1 MVPAGAPPSA
11 IRWGGG
17 GLVVWTA
24 LLLGA
29 SAWAV
34 PAPEDFRSVVHRSA
48 AAELEALN
56 ASGHHLEVLQ
66 QGARFEAHVEG
77 AALVR
82 YEMAYAA
89 NRLGQERKALRLY
102 TRALAL
108 QPDLAIALYDRGE
121 LRLLADDLSG
131 ARADFEAAARSRP
144 DHWAVH
150 YRLAHLAGREGK
162 PEAMEEHLV
171 EALRHGFDFR
181 TLLGDSDWRAWSRD
195 PSLGRVL
202 QRLLVVY
209 SDESVWDQLT
219 EEEQ

>member
-1 MVPAGAPPSA
+1 MF
-11 IRWGGG
+11 
-17 GLVVWTA
+17 WTA
-24 LLLGA
+24 LLFGA
-29 SAWAV
+29 SAWAA
-34 PAPEDFRSVVHRSA
+34 PTPEDFRVVVHRAA

-56 ASGHHLEVLQ
+56 AAGHHREVLQ

-82 YEMAYAA
+82 YEMAFAA

-131 ARADFEAAARSRP
+131 ARSDFEAAAIARP

-150 YRLAHLAGREGK
+150 YRLAHLAGREGNAV
-162 PEAMEEHLV
+162 AMEEHLV
-171 EALRHGFDFR
+171 DAIRHGFSFQ
-181 TLLGDSDWRAWSRD
+181 TLLGDPDWKAWSFD
-195 PSLGRVL
+195 PTLGRVL

-209 SDESVWDQLT
+209 SDESVWEQLR
-219 EEEQ
+219 EEPR